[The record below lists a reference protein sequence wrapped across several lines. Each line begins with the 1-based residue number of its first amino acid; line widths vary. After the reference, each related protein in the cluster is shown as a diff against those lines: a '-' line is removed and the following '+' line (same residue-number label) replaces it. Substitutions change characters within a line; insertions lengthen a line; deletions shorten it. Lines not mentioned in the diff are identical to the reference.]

1 MIRNLENKVAW
12 ITGAGSG
19 IGRDASI
26 KLSKLGIK
34 VMLSGRNKNSLQNTQ
49 ERCKTNTII
58 KPVDVSKKSD
68 VKDIFSEIKK
78 EVGHVDI
85 PPFVI
90 EYNGSSWEPTRPATE
105 LRLIIVLPNFVFF
118 PASVKKGTK
127 YLVLKNTPVKLI
139 DISLWYSSSDTL
151 SISLPIQIP
160 ALFTNI
166 SIRIFLF
173 FKKVENSIHEFSSAT
188 SIW

>member
-1 MIRNLENKVAW
+1 MSVSIIPGWTWLILIGNLFFPKYIAIDFVKV
-12 ITGAGSG
+12 
-19 IGRDASI
+19 
-26 KLSKLGIK
+26 
-34 VMLSGRNKNSLQNTQ
+34 V
-49 ERCKTNTII
+49 
-58 KPVDVSKKSD
+58 
-68 VKDIFSEIKK
+68 
-78 EVGHVDI
+78 I

-90 EYNGSSWEPTRPATE
+90 EYNGSSWEPIRPATE

-127 YLVLKNTPVKLI
+127 YLVPRNTPVKLI